1 MTAHCISSKISF
13 EPHSGRQITADFN
26 GGRLTSDG
34 GAVLL
39 REVEK
44 QLNLFQRLNDCFTDY
59 RNPGKIEH
67 QVRELLAQRIY
78 GLTLGYEDVNDH
90 DQVRNDMLLA
100 MLCGKTDMSGEER
113 KRKRDQGIPLAGSST
128 LNRLE
133 LGRPDEAS
141 GDRYKKIVGDE
152 KEMDRLLV
160 DVFLESHGRPPKEIW
175 LDLDATDDQAH
186 GNQEL
191 IGYHGY
197 YDGYCY
203 LPLYIFSGE
212 HLLCAR
218 LRPSKID
225 GAAGSDVELERIV
238 AQIRARWPRTR
249 IVVRGDSG
257 FCREWL
263 MRWCEDNG
271 VYYLFGLAKN
281 PRLSRRISKAMKK
294 SRSRCL
300 QTGQPSRRF
309 VQFRY
314 CTKDSWSCSRQV
326 IAKAECL
333 PKGDNPRFVVTNLP
347 KAMQGS
353 IQRVYETLYCIRG
366 DMENRIKEQQQCLF
380 ADRTS
385 TSMMRSNQLRLYFS
399 SFAYLLMCA
408 FRRLALE
415 GSHHAKAQCSTMRLK
430 YLKIAAQVKV
440 TTRRVWLSLSENY
453 PWQADFERAANRLR
467 APPG

>member
-1 MTAHCISSKISF
+1 M
-13 EPHSGRQITADFN
+13 
-26 GGRLTSDG
+26 
-34 GAVLL
+34 
-39 REVEK
+39 
-44 QLNLFQRLNDCFTDY
+44 
-59 RNPGKIEH
+59 
-67 QVRELLAQRIY
+67 LAQRIY

-113 KRKRDQGIPLAGSST
+113 KRERDQGIPLAGSST

-238 AQIRARWPRTR
+238 AQIRARWPQTR

-281 PRLSRRISKAMKK
+281 PRLVRRHQQGDEKVKVSLPAN
-294 SRSRCL
+294 RSAVSALCAVSL
-300 QTGQPSRRF
+300 LHEGFMELLSTGDCQGLN
-309 VQFRY
+309 V
-314 CTKDSWSCSRQV
+314 C
-326 IAKAECL
+326 
-333 PKGDNPRFVVTNLP
+333 PKG
-347 KAMQGS
+347 
-353 IQRVYETLYCIRG
+353 IIR
-366 DMENRIKEQQQCLF
+366 
-380 ADRTS
+380 
-385 TSMMRSNQLRLYFS
+385 
-399 SFAYLLMCA
+399 
-408 FRRLALE
+408 AL
-415 GSHHAKAQCSTMRLK
+415 
-430 YLKIAAQVKV
+430 
-440 TTRRVWLSLSENY
+440 W
-453 PWQADFERAANRLR
+453 
-467 APPG
+467 

>member
-44 QLNLFQRLNDCFTDY
+44 QLKLFQRLSDCFTDY

-67 QVRELLAQRIY
+67 HLPELLAQRIY

-152 KEMDRLLV
+152 KEMDQLLV
-160 DVFLESHGRPPKEIW
+160 DVFMESHGRPPKEIW
-175 LDLDATDDQAH
+175 LDLDATDDQAY

-197 YDGYCY
+197 YDG
-203 LPLYIFSGE
+203 
-212 HLLCAR
+212 
-218 LRPSKID
+218 
-225 GAAGSDVELERIV
+225 
-238 AQIRARWPRTR
+238 
-249 IVVRGDSG
+249 
-257 FCREWL
+257 
-263 MRWCEDNG
+263 
-271 VYYLFGLAKN
+271 
-281 PRLSRRISKAMKK
+281 
-294 SRSRCL
+294 
-300 QTGQPSRRF
+300 
-309 VQFRY
+309 
-314 CTKDSWSCSRQV
+314 
-326 IAKAECL
+326 
-333 PKGDNPRFVVTNLP
+333 
-347 KAMQGS
+347 
-353 IQRVYETLYCIRG
+353 
-366 DMENRIKEQQQCLF
+366 
-380 ADRTS
+380 
-385 TSMMRSNQLRLYFS
+385 
-399 SFAYLLMCA
+399 
-408 FRRLALE
+408 
-415 GSHHAKAQCSTMRLK
+415 
-430 YLKIAAQVKV
+430 
-440 TTRRVWLSLSENY
+440 
-453 PWQADFERAANRLR
+453 
-467 APPG
+467 